1 MKKTIL
7 RLGIIAMVIASLAA
21 CNGKPSET
29 DNSGE
34 SAPVVELVLDS
45 LQADTAWMVTYP
57 YFNEDMEDS
66 ASISISLCYPDPEQ
80 SPLLAN
86 AVMEWIEESLD
97 MAIDRQQA
105 SIDQYV
111 RKYLAQNREEGF
123 ENTLN
128 IEMTRVYETPDIVT
142 FALSCYTYSMGA
154 PHGYNSFRGATFR
167 KSDGKVFGWNMF
179 KGRRIDNEL
188 AKNGLKEYFGVS
200 SDADLQNT
208 LMMLDSYSVN
218 NLPMPA
224 TDPWVEADG
233 VHFVYQSYEIAS
245 YADGQP
251 AFTLPLEA
259 LKPQLTPAALRLLLK

>member
-7 RLGIIAMVIASLAA
+7 RLGLIAMVFASLAA
-21 CNGKPSET
+21 CNGNPSET
-29 DNSGE
+29 NNNDE
-34 SAPVVELVLDS
+34 SAPVGELVLDS
-45 LQADTAWMVTYP
+45 LQADTAWMVKVP
-57 YFNEDMEDS
+57 FSDGNEVDS
-66 ASISISLCYPDPEQ
+66 ASISISLCYPDQEHA
-80 SPLLAN
+80 PLLAN

-97 MAIDRQQA
+97 MAINRQQA
-105 SIDQYV
+105 SLDPYIQ
-111 RKYLAQNREEGF
+111 KCLAQNREEDYDK
-123 ENTLN
+123 TLN

-142 FALSCYTYSMGA
+142 FALNCYEYSMGA
-154 PHGYNSFRGATFR
+154 PHGYSTFRGATFR

-188 AKNGLKEYFGVS
+188 VKQGLKEYFGVS

-218 NLPMPA
+218 NLPMPV

-233 VHFVYQSYEIAS
+233 VHFVYQAYEIAS

-251 AFTLPLEA
+251 AFTLPIGT
-259 LKPQLTPAALRLLLK
+259 LKTQLTPAALRLLME

>member
-21 CNGKPSET
+21 CNDNPSET

-34 SAPVVELVLDS
+34 SAPIGELTLDS
-45 LQADTAWMVTYP
+45 LQADTAWRVEMPCIDGYV
-57 YFNEDMEDS
+57 EDS
-66 ASISISLCYPDPEQ
+66 SSISISLCYPNPEQ

-208 LMMLDSYSVN
+208 LMMFDSYSVN

-259 LKPQLTPAALRLLLK
+259 LKSQLTPAALRLLLK